1 MRHLP
6 RLILLAAT
14 AVILTACAQGTQTLR
29 LSPTP
34 AAVESLV
41 GSGQSL
47 GLSVEDARTDRDLG
61 MLENPDGSIARLM
74 PAQQITYTLQ
84 LAAAETLRGYDF
96 EPSLW
101 DEARTP
107 RLEIR
112 IETLDHQVTAGVPY
126 ELATEVALTATGY
139 ADGQRYTT
147 RSGTT
152 LTRQRPL
159 PPTADANADAIN
171 TALSRALGQLL
182 DDELARFLATGR

>member
-112 IETLDHQVTAGVPY
+112 IETLDHQVTRRRSTLHHPLGDHPHP
-126 ELATEVALTATGY
+126 ATPPAPHSGC
-139 ADGQRYTT
+139 QR
-147 RSGTT
+147 RCH
-152 LTRQRPL
+152 
-159 PPTADANADAIN
+159 
-171 TALSRALGQLL
+171 
-182 DDELARFLATGR
+182 

>member
-1 MRHLP
+1 
-6 RLILLAAT
+6 
-14 AVILTACAQGTQTLR
+14 
-29 LSPTP
+29 
-34 AAVESLV
+34 
-41 GSGQSL
+41 
-47 GLSVEDARTDRDLG
+47 
-61 MLENPDGSIARLM
+61 M

-96 EPSLW
+96 EPGLW

-107 RLEIR
+107 RLELR

-139 ADGQRYTT
+139 ANGQRYTT

-171 TALSRALGQLL
+171 TALSRALAGTGTEASLSPLTRITSGFYISQAM
-182 DDELARFLATGR
+182 ELSR